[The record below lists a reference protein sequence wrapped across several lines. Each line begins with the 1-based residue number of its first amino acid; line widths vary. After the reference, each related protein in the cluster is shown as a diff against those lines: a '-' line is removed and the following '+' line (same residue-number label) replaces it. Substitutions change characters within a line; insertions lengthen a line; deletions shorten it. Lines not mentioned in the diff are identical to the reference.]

1 MNYPVMRGDYLL
13 MYEGRRKYDPDEIR
27 EDIRQAYCARCG
39 KLYQIDRYQK
49 TCPYFCPN
57 CEEIRKLRAKQKREE
72 CDEQMKD
79 NILLGVDLSIGLME
93 TLLRTHKR
101 PTKKRTKV
109 EKQIRE
115 DLVKRIGEE
124 EAEKYWPG
132 IVQAAKARLEERPEN
147 ERENN
152 GRRKKTSK

>member
-1 MNYPVMRGDYLL
+1 
-13 MYEGRRKYDPDEIR
+13 
-27 EDIRQAYCARCG
+27 
-39 KLYQIDRYQK
+39 
-49 TCPYFCPN
+49 
-57 CEEIRKLRAKQKREE
+57 
-72 CDEQMKD
+72 MKD

-132 IVQAAKARLEERPEN
+132 IVRAAKARLEERPEN